1 MSKKN
6 RFSSALESRLL
17 APQHFVP
24 PQRKNTENVDSV
36 LPVKKFALNIGGI
49 KSNQILATLDMFQ
62 RNCKAKFSAESID
75 DFGKLTQKMLS
86 LVDTDEKTYKS
97 HQGESIAVCILFF
110 VLCKLGID
118 PQSF

>member
-1 MSKKN
+1 M
-6 RFSSALESRLL
+6 
-17 APQHFVP
+17 
-24 PQRKNTENVDSV
+24 DSV